1 MLLDS
6 VQFNSPD
13 RTLSREQATHQEREA
28 KISLHCD
35 ELHRIKTIPI
45 LSMLFILEVIYAG
58 WSTMK
63 YRCLD
68 LKRVESAPFFLTSC
82 ILQVYL
88 GVMAIKDGLI
98 LISLSK
104 KIGCISQRTLL
115 FIHCIMQVI
124 DVMALVSIAIT
135 VCMDY
140 ETETVPPEP
149 EQQEQQGD
157 DGSSELQTALDFYS
171 ICKMSV
177 VFALIL
183 SFVKFCGL
191 IYLMFFCVFS
201 RRLIREQSDL
211 L

>member
-1 MLLDS
+1 
-6 VQFNSPD
+6 
-13 RTLSREQATHQEREA
+13 
-28 KISLHCD
+28 
-35 ELHRIKTIPI
+35 
-45 LSMLFILEVIYAG
+45 MLFILEVIYAG

-68 LKRVESAPFFLTSC
+68 LKKVESAPFFLTSC

-88 GVMAIKDGLI
+88 GIMAIKDGLI

-104 KIGCISQRTLL
+104 KIGCIRQRTLL
-115 FIHCIMQVI
+115 FIHCIIQVL

-140 ETETVPPEP
+140 ETETVPS
-149 EQQEQQGD
+149 EQAL
-157 DGSSELQTALDFYS
+157 DGSEELQTAMDFYS

-191 IYLMFFCVFS
+191 TYLMFFCVFS

-211 L
+211 LF

>member
-6 VQFNSPD
+6 PD
-13 RTLSREQATHQEREA
+13 RTPLSQAQANREREA
-28 KISLHCD
+28 KISQHCD

-68 LKRVESAPFFLTSC
+68 LKKVESAPFFLTSC

-88 GVMAIKDGLI
+88 GIMAIKDGLI

-115 FIHCIMQVI
+115 FIHCIIQVL

-140 ETETVPPEP
+140 ETETVPPE
-149 EQQEQQGD
+149 QAL
-157 DGSSELQTALDFYS
+157 DGSEELQTAMDFYS

-211 L
+211 LF